1 VVPTDSAARSALETF
16 GSPISIWSPPTRE
29 ISGSETPSESTRWRM
44 ISIARSM
51 SSGVTSG
58 TWGVGRPW

>member
-1 VVPTDSAARSALETF
+1 MVPICSVARSASETF
-16 GSPISIWSPPTRE
+16 GSPTWIWSSPTRE

-51 SSGVTSG
+51 SSGLTSG
-58 TWGVGRPW
+58 TWGVGRP

>member
-1 VVPTDSAARSALETF
+1 MVPICSVARLALETL
-16 GSPISIWSPPTRE
+16 GRPISIWSWPTRE
-29 ISGSETPSESTRWRM
+29 ISGSETPSESTRSRM

-51 SSGVTSG
+51 SSWVTSG

>member
-1 VVPTDSAARSALETF
+1 MVPTESAARLAFETF
-16 GSPISIWSPPTRE
+16 GSPISIWSRPTRE
-29 ISGSETPSESTRWRM
+29 ISGSETPSESTRSRM

-58 TWGVGRPW
+58 TCGVGRPW